1 MNVCV
6 HVRRLANYWLH
17 GPAAVSLRGSHHIN
31 MRAVCT
37 TDALHSSHN
46 DMDMTIMGQ
55 SGRSLVVSIIALR
68 FELWRHR
75 ENINEPRRHSMN
87 DVQFSW
93 KGVRCHVQQT
103 RWSDIIPLQDSA
115 SEAASLHSG
124 QVVAKFACQFQMTTD
139 ASKFH
144 FSL

>member
-1 MNVCV
+1 MNVCM
-6 HVRRLANYWLH
+6 HVRRLAKYWLH
-17 GPAAVSLRGSHHIN
+17 GPAAVSLRGSHHVN
-31 MRAVCT
+31 MSTVCT

-46 DMDMTIMGQ
+46 DMDMTIMAQ
-55 SGRSLVVSIIALR
+55 SGRSLVVSIIVLR
-68 FELWRHR
+68 LELWWHG
-75 ENINEPRRHSMN
+75 ENIHEPRRHPMN

-103 RWSDIIPLQDSA
+103 RWSEIIPLQDSA

-144 FSL
+144 FAL

>member
-6 HVRRLANYWLH
+6 HVWRLANYWLH
-17 GPAAVSLRGSHHIN
+17 GPAAVSLPGSHHVN
-31 MRAVCT
+31 MTAVCT
-37 TDALHSSHN
+37 TDALHSSQN
-46 DMDMTIMGQ
+46 NMDMTIMRQ
-55 SGRSLVVSIIALR
+55 SGISLVVSISALR
-68 FELWRHR
+68 YELWRHG
-75 ENINEPRRHSMN
+75 ENTHEPRGHPMN

-103 RWSDIIPLQDSA
+103 RWSEIIPLQDSA
-115 SEAASLHSG
+115 SEAASLHSD

-144 FSL
+144 LSL